1 MDKRENE
8 ALQKDTQQ
16 SYLEAK
22 QLNKT
27 TIDAIKEGREI
38 AKDQGMPSSLELEK
52 YNKVTA
58 SAIEEGRKIAKDPNV
73 KGYHT
78 VNELKKALES

>member
-1 MDKRENE
+1 MNKRENE

-16 SYLEAK
+16 SYQEAK

-27 TIDAIKEGREI
+27 TIDAIKEGR
-38 AKDQGMPSSLELEK
+38 
-52 YNKVTA
+52 
-58 SAIEEGRKIAKDPNV
+58 KIAKDLNA

>member
-1 MDKRENE
+1 MDKEENK

-16 SYLEAK
+16 SYQEAK

-27 TIDAIKEGREI
+27 TIDAIKEGR
-38 AKDQGMPSSLELEK
+38 
-52 YNKVTA
+52 
-58 SAIEEGRKIAKDPNV
+58 KIAKDPNA

-78 VNELKKALES
+78 VDEMKKALES

>member
-1 MDKRENE
+1 MDKKENKE
-8 ALQKDTQQ
+8 LQKEMPQ
-16 SYLEAK
+16 SYQETKLP
-22 QLNKT
+22 NKT

-38 AKDQGMPSSLELEK
+38 AKD
-52 YNKVTA
+52 
-58 SAIEEGRKIAKDPNV
+58 PNA

>member
-8 ALQKDTQQ
+8 ALQKDTKQ
-16 SYLEAK
+16 SYQEMK
-22 QLNKT
+22 QPNKT

-38 AKDQGMPSSLELEK
+38 AKD
-52 YNKVTA
+52 
-58 SAIEEGRKIAKDPNV
+58 PNA

>member
-1 MDKRENE
+1 MDKKENK

-16 SYLEAK
+16 SYREAK

-27 TIDAIKEGREI
+27 TIDAIKEGR
-38 AKDQGMPSSLELEK
+38 
-52 YNKVTA
+52 
-58 SAIEEGRKIAKDPNV
+58 KIAKDPNA

-78 VNELKKALES
+78 VDELKKALGS

>member
-16 SYLEAK
+16 SYREAK

-27 TIDAIKEGREI
+27 TIAAIKEGREI
-38 AKDQGMPSSLELEK
+38 ARNQS
-52 YNKVTA
+52 
-58 SAIEEGRKIAKDPNV
+58 I
-73 KGYHT
+73 KGYRSIKK
-78 VNELKKALES
+78 LKKKLYD

>member
-1 MDKRENE
+1 MDKEENK

-16 SYLEAK
+16 SYREAK

-27 TIDAIKEGREI
+27 TIDAIKEGR
-38 AKDQGMPSSLELEK
+38 K
-52 YNKVTA
+52 T
-58 SAIEEGRKIAKDPNV
+58 AKDPNA

-78 VNELKKALES
+78 VDEMKKALES

>member
-16 SYLEAK
+16 SYQEMK
-22 QLNKT
+22 QPNKT

-38 AKDQGMPSSLELEK
+38 AKD
-52 YNKVTA
+52 
-58 SAIEEGRKIAKDPNV
+58 PNA

-78 VNELKKALES
+78 VDEMKRSLES

>member
-1 MDKRENE
+1 MDKEENK
-8 ALQKDTQQ
+8 ALQKETQR
-16 SYLEAK
+16 SYQETK

-38 AKDQGMPSSLELEK
+38 AKD
-52 YNKVTA
+52 
-58 SAIEEGRKIAKDPNV
+58 PNA

-78 VNELKKALES
+78 VDEMKKALES

>member
-1 MDKRENE
+1 MDKKENK

-38 AKDQGMPSSLELEK
+38 AKD
-52 YNKVTA
+52 
-58 SAIEEGRKIAKDPNV
+58 PNA
-73 KGYHT
+73 KGYYT
-78 VNELKKALES
+78 LDELKKALDSRSVIETN

>member
-1 MDKRENE
+1 M
-8 ALQKDTQQ
+8 QKDTQQ
-16 SYLEAK
+16 SYREAK

-27 TIDAIKEGREI
+27 TIDAIKEGR
-38 AKDQGMPSSLELEK
+38 
-52 YNKVTA
+52 
-58 SAIEEGRKIAKDPNV
+58 KIAKDLNA